1 MSARG
6 LIRRSEVTRR
16 MELMCALMIG
26 AGYAAFAD
34 RMLEA
39 TRGIL
44 ESIPDDQATPTLA
57 AALAVPEVAAL
68 HLWAKD
74 AQQALLDAMEEIIEL
89 RLTLGKS
96 DLEPPWLSDA
106 IDQSR
111 ATLRA
116 LDAISSADPVTK
128 SS

>member
-1 MSARG
+1 
-6 LIRRSEVTRR
+6 
-16 MELMCALMIG
+16 MCALMIG

-57 AALAVPEVAAL
+57 AALAVPEVAAMW
-68 HLWAKD
+68 H
-74 AQQALLDAMEEIIEL
+74 ALLVWDQAH
-89 RLTLGKS
+89 RTGS
-96 DLEPPWLSDA
+96 NEPLQVA
-106 IDQSR
+106 FETGQS
-111 ATLRA
+111 A
-116 LDAISSADPVTK
+116 LDAIRAADPVTK

>member
-1 MSARG
+1 MSAPEH
-6 LIRRSEVTRR
+6 I
-16 MELMCALMIG
+16 
-26 AGYAAFAD
+26 YARPD
-34 RMLEA
+34 
-39 TRGIL
+39 
-44 ESIPDDQATPTLA
+44 PDDGWRWPRASKLPEQGPHLNVCYRRADLPPTLS

>member
-1 MSARG
+1 MSAPDLEPVAWRHRFTVDG
-6 LIRRSEVTRR
+6 VEIW
-16 MELMCALMIG
+16 
-26 AGYAAFAD
+26 GYSTKK
-34 RMLEA
+34 MW
-39 TRGIL
+39 G
-44 ESIPDDQATPTLA
+44 DDLPLYPTPLNTNLPPPLS

-116 LDAISSADPVTK
+116 LDAIRAMKGQKP
-128 SS
+128 